1 LERADGRVQRLSTK
15 PQIARKLLVGNTLC
29 VKVRQ
34 GLVSGLSPEQ
44 VAGLLWRM
52 DEPLNLCHETIYQAI
67 YVIPKGELRTE
78 VIALLRQGYNKSIR
92 TWGSDRHG
100 LIPSMTSIDLRPA
113 DIQERLVPDHLEGDH
128 ITGSSSRSQGA
139 PW

>member
-1 LERADGRVQRLSTK
+1 MG
-15 PQIARKLLVGNTLC
+15 ITLC

-52 DEPLNLCHETIYQAI
+52 DEPLSLCHETIYQAI

-78 VIALLRQGYNKSIR
+78 VIALLRQGYNKSTRIR
-92 TWGSDRHG
+92 RSDRRG
-100 LIPSMTSIDLRPA
+100 QIPNMTSIDLWPA
-113 DIQERLVPDHLEGDH
+113 DIQERLVPYYLEGDH
-128 ITGSSSRSQGA
+128 IKGSSSRSQGA
-139 PW
+139 PWWSTKHAIWLASQIQHR